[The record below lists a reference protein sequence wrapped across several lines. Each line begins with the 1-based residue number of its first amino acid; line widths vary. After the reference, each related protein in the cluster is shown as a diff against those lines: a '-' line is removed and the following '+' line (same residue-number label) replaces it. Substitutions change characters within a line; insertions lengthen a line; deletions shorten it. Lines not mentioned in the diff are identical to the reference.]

1 MRTARVQV
9 QVRVRWQRLRTAALP
24 VLQCAL
30 AASLAWLVATEV
42 VGHTRPFFAP
52 IAAIL
57 CLGVSVGSRLRR
69 SVELVVGVSVGIGI
83 ADLLI
88 TAIGTGAW
96 QIGLVVALAMA
107 AAVLLDGG
115 PMITLQAG
123 SSAVL
128 VATLLPPGQAGG
140 PARAL
145 DALVGGVVAL
155 LVMAVVPV
163 DPLRAARRDG
173 AAVLD
178 ALGAALRGVAT
189 GLDGRD
195 GTTVEAALQRAR
207 GTQATLDALRGDL
220 AAGREIAQ
228 IAPLRWRSRD
238 RVARLQAMTSPV
250 DHAARNVR
258 VLARRALV
266 AVRDDELVDERIAVR
281 LRELADAVGL
291 LASIVRSEPGSG
303 TGLGTAATAL
313 RTVAAGLSADLGVD
327 GGLSVRVVVA
337 QLRSTVVDLLQAAG
351 AGRISAL
358 ASLPPTVPHPA
369 VPPAVDVTEFSPVDV
384 DDR

>member
-1 MRTARVQV
+1 M
-9 QVRVRWQRLRTAALP
+9 RWQRLRTAALP

-250 DHAARNVR
+250 DNAARNVR

-303 TGLGTAATAL
+303 TRLGTAATAL
-313 RTVAAGLSADLGVD
+313 RAVAAGLSADLGVD

>member
-1 MRTARVQV
+1 M
-9 QVRVRWQRLRTAALP
+9 RWQRLRTAALP

-30 AASLAWLVATEV
+30 AASLAWVVATDV

-57 CLGVSVGSRLRR
+57 CLGVSLGSRLRR
-69 SVELVVGVSVGIGI
+69 SVELVVGVSVGILI

-250 DHAARNVR
+250 DNAARNVR

-291 LASIVRSEPGSG
+291 LASIVRSEPGSV
-303 TGLGTAATAL
+303 TRLGTAATAL
-313 RTVAAGLSADLGVD
+313 RAVAAGLSADLGVD

>member
-1 MRTARVQV
+1 M
-9 QVRVRWQRLRTAALP
+9 RWQRLRTSALP

-30 AASLAWLVATEV
+30 AASLAWLVATQV

-57 CLGVSVGSRLRR
+57 CLGVSLGARLRR

-88 TAIGTGAW
+88 TVIGTGAW

-107 AAVLLDGG
+107 LAVLLDGG

-128 VATLLPPGQAGG
+128 VATLLPPGQSGG
-140 PARAL
+140 PERAL

-155 LVMAVVPV
+155 AVVTVLPA
-163 DPLRAARRDG
+163 DPLRSARRDG

-178 ALGAALRGVAT
+178 ALAAALRGVAT

-195 GTTVEAALQRAR
+195 DTVVEAALQRAR
-207 GTQATLDALRGDL
+207 GTQTTLDALRSDL
-220 AAGREIAQ
+220 VAGREIAQ
-228 IAPLRWRSRD
+228 MAPLRWRSRD
-238 RVARLQAMTSPV
+238 QVARLQAMTGPV
-250 DHAARNVR
+250 DNAARNVR

-266 AVRDDELVDERIAVR
+266 AVRDDEPVDERIAVR
-281 LRELADAVGL
+281 LRELAAAVGL
-291 LASIVRSEPGSG
+291 LASIVRSEPSSG

-313 RTVAAGLSADLGVD
+313 RTVASGLSADLGGD
-327 GGLSVRVVVA
+327 GVLSVRVVVA

-351 AGRISAL
+351 ASRISAL

-369 VPPAVDVTEFSPVDV
+369 VPPAVDVPESAAIEV

>member
-1 MRTARVQV
+1 M
-9 QVRVRWQRLRTAALP
+9 RWQRLRTSALP

-30 AASLAWLVATEV
+30 AASLAWLVATQV

-57 CLGVSVGSRLRR
+57 CLGVSLGARLRR

-88 TAIGTGAW
+88 TVIGTGAW

-107 AAVLLDGG
+107 LAVLLDGG

-128 VATLLPPGQAGG
+128 VATLLPPGQSGG
-140 PARAL
+140 PERAL

-155 LVMAVVPV
+155 AVVTVLPA
-163 DPLRAARRDG
+163 DPLRSARRDG

-178 ALGAALRGVAT
+178 ALAAALRGVAT

-195 GTTVEAALQRAR
+195 DTVVEAALQRAR
-207 GTQATLDALRGDL
+207 GTQTTLDALRSDL
-220 AAGREIAQ
+220 VAGREIAQ
-228 IAPLRWRSRD
+228 MAPLRWRSRD
-238 RVARLQAMTSPV
+238 QVARLQAMTGPV
-250 DHAARNVR
+250 DNAARNVR

-266 AVRDDELVDERIAVR
+266 AVRDDEPVDERIAVR
-281 LRELADAVGL
+281 LRELAAAVGL
-291 LASIVRSEPGSG
+291 LASIVRSEPSSG

-313 RTVAAGLSADLGVD
+313 RTVASGLSADLGGD

-351 AGRISAL
+351 ASRISAL

-369 VPPAVDVTEFSPVDV
+369 VPPAVDVPESAAIEV